1 MSLIK
6 ARKRQRLYVL
16 LLVLA
21 GLGAA
26 TGLALSAFRDN
37 VVFFY
42 APSEI
47 AEKGL
52 AEGQR
57 FRLGGLVEAGS
68 VQKLEGGRTSQFTVT
83 DTKTTITVR
92 YTGILPDLFRE
103 GQGVVTNGAL
113 DGQGIFI
120 ASEVLAKH
128 DENYMPPEVHDAL
141 KRAGAAS
148 AAPGS

>member
-1 MSLIK
+1 MSLVK

-16 LLVLA
+16 VLVLA

-26 TGLALSAFRDN
+26 TGLALSAFRDS

-47 AEKGL
+47 AAKGL
-52 AEGQR
+52 AAGQL
-57 FRLGGLVEAGS
+57 FRLGGLVEVGS
-68 VQKLEGGRTSQFTVT
+68 VEKIDGGKTTQFTVT
-83 DTKTTITVR
+83 DTKQTILVQ

-103 GQGVVTNGAL
+103 GQGVVANGAL
-113 DGQGIFI
+113 DVQGVFV

-141 KRAGAAS
+141 KRAGA
-148 AAPGS
+148 PDMGS